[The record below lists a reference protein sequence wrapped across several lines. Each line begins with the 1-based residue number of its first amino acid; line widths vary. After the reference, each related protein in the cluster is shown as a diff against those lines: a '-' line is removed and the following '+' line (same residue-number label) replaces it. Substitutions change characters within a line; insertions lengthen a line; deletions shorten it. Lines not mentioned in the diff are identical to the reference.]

1 MRIVHCLFTVYK
13 LIREGILVFLSY
25 LHVNILPRVKLYQKS
40 KVWILCW
47 KFGIAILSRYPAFQF
62 VKWERGNNMPSA
74 AFLASTDTKL
84 ITRMEINLL
93 GIKVCPQCAALQHT
107 KASSWAADPERHMFV
122 TEIARRL
129 AENRWVG
136 AQALPRAAK
145 CFEYTFLGLLYFGN
159 LGTKWFF

>member
-1 MRIVHCLFTVYK
+1 
-13 LIREGILVFLSY
+13 
-25 LHVNILPRVKLYQKS
+25 
-40 KVWILCW
+40 
-47 KFGIAILSRYPAFQF
+47 
-62 VKWERGNNMPSA
+62 MPSA